1 MMFRGREMAHVDLGR
16 KILDRLSGDI
26 SGLGEIEEQPRM
38 EGRFIN
44 MVIRAK

>member
-16 KILDRLSGDI
+16 KILERLSSDI
-26 SGLGEIEEQPRM
+26 SQVGEIEEPPRQ